1 MYVYLK
7 RKKKKNKEISNG
19 CQVSKFDKC
28 MWFYITKIQDFEI
41 QTLHNLQGQS
51 QHIQCLIFLLNWLKK
66 LIFLRLSGRGDHS

>member
-19 CQVSKFDKC
+19 CKVSKFDKC

-41 QTLHNLQGQS
+41 
-51 QHIQCLIFLLNWLKK
+51 
-66 LIFLRLSGRGDHS
+66 